1 MCAPTINRS
10 TDFATQHTQ
19 ICLQGWFRSEEMSY
33 TTVLMNKDAAHNC
46 VEKLGKIEGGKGAIQ
61 FIDVSSLSPI
71 SFPVLRTRTV

>member
-1 MCAPTINRS
+1 
-10 TDFATQHTQ
+10 
-19 ICLQGWFRSEEMSY
+19 MSY